1 MAKTV
6 LAQESGGEVATT
18 AAACAEQVTA
28 YFTGVFDEVERLQE
42 RLAAVCAVAGVGAD
56 DVTRVALPL
65 TRDMLA
71 RHPLYGGG
79 FVAAPGF
86 LADRHL
92 YLGWWQGDDQQLL
105 AQRAAPSTGDP
116 FDYSRMEWYRTPVAT
131 GRRHVTGPFVDYV
144 CCDEY
149 ILTATAP
156 VLVDGRAAGVVG
168 ADTLLETFESLMLP
182 VVRAAGAT
190 LVNHFHRVVVSAD
203 PRIPAGRLIDADT
216 YGTAVPCG
224 DLPLTVLAD
233 PASRR

>member
-1 MAKTV
+1 MAEAG
-6 LAQESGGEVATT
+6 LARESGGSVTTT
-18 AAACAEQVTA
+18 AETCAEQVTA
-28 YFTGVFDEVERLQE
+28 YFTGVFDEVAQLQE
-42 RLAAVCAVAGVGAD
+42 QLAAVCAVEGVGAA
-56 DVTRVALPL
+56 DVTEVALPL

-92 YLGWWQGDDQQLL
+92 YLGWWQGDDQALL

-131 GRRHVTGPFVDYV
+131 GRRHITGPFVDYV

-156 VLVDGRAAGVVG
+156 VVINGRAAGVVG
-168 ADTLLETFESLMLP
+168 ADTLLETFEALMLP
-182 VVRAAGAT
+182 VFRTAGAT
-190 LVNHFHRVVVSAD
+190 LVNHYRRVVISAD
-203 PRIPAGRLIDADT
+203 PRIPAGRLIDVERRGIAI
-216 YGTAVPCG
+216 PCG
-224 DLPLTVLAD
+224 DLPLTVLAT
-233 PASRR
+233 SER